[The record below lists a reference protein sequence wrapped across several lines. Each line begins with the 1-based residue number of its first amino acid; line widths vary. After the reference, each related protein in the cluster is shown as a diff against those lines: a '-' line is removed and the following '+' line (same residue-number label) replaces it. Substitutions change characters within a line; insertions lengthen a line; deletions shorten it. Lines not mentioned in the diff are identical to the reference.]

1 VSAIRE
7 CHHIAIDGASAGTK
21 SIADRDT
28 IVEGHEEGVGIPV
41 RWQMRSAMCM
51 MR

>member
-1 VSAIRE
+1 MV
-7 CHHIAIDGASAGTK
+7 IDGASAGTK

-28 IVEGHEEGVGIPV
+28 IVERHEERIGIPV
-41 RWQMRSAMCM
+41 KWQMRSVMCM